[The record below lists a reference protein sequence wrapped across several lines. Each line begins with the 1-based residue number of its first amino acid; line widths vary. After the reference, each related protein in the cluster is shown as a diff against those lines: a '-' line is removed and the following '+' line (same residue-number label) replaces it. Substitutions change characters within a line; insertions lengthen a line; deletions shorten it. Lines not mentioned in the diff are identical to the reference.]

1 MSQNPILTR
10 DESRKV
16 ALVTGG
22 SRGIGRA
29 IAHRLAEDG
38 YDVAIVYAGGADRA
52 EVVVSELGDLGA
64 TSKAYRC
71 DVAVPGEVDAC
82 VKEVIADFGSV
93 WALVNNAG
101 ITRDGLLMRMRDEDF
116 DRVVEVNLKGA
127 FNTIRALSRPFMRQK
142 GGRIVNLS
150 SVVGIM
156 GNAGQV
162 NYAASKA
169 GLIGLTKS
177 VARELASRN
186 VTCNAVAPGFVNT
199 DMTAVLS
206 DEMRAGYERQ
216 IPLGRLCDPEDI
228 AAAVSY
234 LASDAASL
242 VTGVVLPVDG
252 GMSM

>member
-1 MSQNPILTR
+1 MSQNPILER
-10 DESRKV
+10 DASRKV

-29 IAHRLAEDG
+29 IAHQLATDG
-38 YDVAIVYAGGADRA
+38 YDVAIVYAGSADRA
-52 EVVVSELGDLGA
+52 EVVVSELRELGA

-71 DVAVPGEVDAC
+71 DVSASDEVDAC
-82 VKEVIADFGSV
+82 IKEVIADFGSV

-101 ITRDGLLMRMRDEDF
+101 ITRDGLLMRMKDEDF
-116 DRVVEVNLKGA
+116 DRVMEVNLKGA

-177 VARELASRN
+177 VARELAARN

-199 DMTAVLS
+199 DMTAVLP
-206 DEMRAGYERQ
+206 DETRAGYERQ